1 MSGDAIAAEVAAA
14 LAEAGEA
21 VGTGPYICTIRRAS
35 AEPDE
40 PATPWDEPADPANDP
55 TDYEVTAFKEET
67 TSRYMDGTLIGELRR
82 VVMIEATGVRPKKAD
97 KVAVGVANASVTADT
112 AFEEILEIETLEPTD
127 TPIMYGLH
135 LAV

>member
-1 MSGDAIAAEVAAA
+1 MSGADIAAEVAAA

-21 VGTGPYICTIRRAS
+21 TGSGPYLCTIRRAS
-35 AEPDE
+35 TVDGEPR
-40 PATPWDEPADPANDP
+40 TPWDEPASPPNDP

-82 VVMIEATGVRPKKAD
+82 VVMIEATGVRPKKSD
-97 KVAVGVANASVTADT
+97 KVAVGVANASVTANT
-112 AFEEILEIETLEPTD
+112 VFEEILEIETLEPTD